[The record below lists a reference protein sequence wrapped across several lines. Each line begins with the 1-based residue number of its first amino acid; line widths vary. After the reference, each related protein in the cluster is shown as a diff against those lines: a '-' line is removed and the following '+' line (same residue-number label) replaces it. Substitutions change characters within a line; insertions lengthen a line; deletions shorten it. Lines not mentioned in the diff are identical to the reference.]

1 MSTISTFKSRMAGGG
16 ARPNQFRVFLNFPA
30 AAGNLGAAA
39 GEAAQFLCYSATLP
53 GSIITDIPVMYRGRP
68 VHFAGEREFQPWAV
82 DIYNDNDFLVRN
94 ALETWSNS
102 IVNYDATNGILAPSD
117 YQAGQMTVEQLDRN
131 DNPVKQY
138 IFYDVYP
145 TDVGQIQLS
154 FEQNNDIE
162 KFSTTFVYNY
172 FTASDI

>member
-1 MSTISTFKSRMAGGG
+1 M
-16 ARPNQFRVFLNFPA
+16 
-30 AAGNLGAAA
+30 
-39 GEAAQFLCYSATLP
+39 
-53 GSIITDIPVMYRGRP
+53 
-68 VHFAGEREFQPWAV
+68 
-82 DIYNDNDFLVRN
+82 
-94 ALETWSNS
+94 
-102 IVNYDATNGILAPSD
+102 NYDATNGILAPSD